1 MAIPP
6 DPEWLA
12 VQTGTEEEHQAFIR
26 DARLECL
33 YTSLFQDKGGVEK
46 TTTACNLAATLAK
59 QGKKVLLID
68 ADGQCNATSFFHP
81 PFKGE
86 EVVSKPYVCNIPSG
100 AITLQ
105 LLTQPWSPF
114 LQYWLNLPESLT
126 VIYCC

>member
-1 MAIPP
+1 MVNP
-6 DPEWLA
+6 DEQWLG
-12 VQTGTEEEHQAFIR
+12 VQAGTEEERQAFIR
-26 DARLECL
+26 DARSQCL

-46 TTTACNLAATLAK
+46 TTTACNLAATFAE

-81 PFKGE
+81 PFKIE
-86 EVVSKPYVCNIPSG
+86 EVVSKPYFGNIPSG
-100 AITLQ
+100 AITLR
-105 LLTQPWSPF
+105 LLPHPWSPF